1 MGREDVEH
9 GHVFE
14 LPVDPHGREEIPQEA
29 GEAMLRRRTTG
40 PLDFD
45 FGIGIGIAGDDGAF
59 VGNARRRLF
68 ALLPLSS
75 FDFESCHYFYV
86 INLCGQATLSC
97 RQSKVPY

>member
-1 MGREDVEH
+1 
-9 GHVFE
+9 
-14 LPVDPHGREEIPQEA
+14 
-29 GEAMLRRRTTG
+29 MLRRRTTG
-40 PLDFD
+40 PLDFDFGIGIGID